1 MNKNY
6 LKKLCSIVLCVALV
20 ATLAVFAT
28 GCNSSKQENTEPTVV
43 TITDGQNIGQGA
55 TQFTLTVVDVEGK
68 EVTAQIS
75 TDKATVGE
83 ALMELGLVAG
93 EPSDFGLMITT
104 VNGITLDFNKD
115 GKYWAFYVDGE
126 YAVTGVDQTDIT
138 AGATYMLKAE

>member
-1 MNKNY
+1 MNRNRM
-6 LKKLCSIVLCVALV
+6 KKLACIVLCVALV
-20 ATLAVFAT
+20 AAMAIFAS
-28 GCNSSKQENTEPTVV
+28 GCSSSKTESTESTVV
-43 TITDGQNIGQGA
+43 TIEDGQSIGQGA

-93 EPSDFGLMITT
+93 EESDFGLMITT

-115 GKYWAFYVDGE
+115 GKYWAFYVDGQ
-126 YAVTGVDQTDIT
+126 YASTGVDQTEIT

>member
-1 MNKNY
+1 MNRNRM
-6 LKKLCSIVLCVALV
+6 KKLVCIVLCVALV
-20 ATLAVFAT
+20 AAMAIFAS
-28 GCNSSKQENTEPTVV
+28 GCNSSKTESTESTVV
-43 TITDGQNIGQGA
+43 TIEDGQSIGQGA

-93 EPSDFGLMITT
+93 EESDFGLMITT

-115 GKYWAFYVDGE
+115 GKYWAFYVDGQ
-126 YAVTGVDQTDIT
+126 YASTGVDQTEIT

>member
-1 MNKNY
+1 MNRNRM
-6 LKKLCSIVLCVALV
+6 KKLVCIVLCVALV
-20 ATLAVFAT
+20 AAMAIFAS
-28 GCNSSKQENTEPTVV
+28 GCNSSKTESTESTVV
-43 TITDGQNIGQGA
+43 TIEDGQSIGQGA

-93 EPSDFGLMITT
+93 EESDFGLMITT

-115 GKYWAFYVDGE
+115 GKYWAFYVDGQ
-126 YAVTGVDQTDIT
+126 YASTGVDQTGIT